1 MVEAPNE
8 RHTGCSKEQP
18 AMVRRQ
24 FTAEFRR
31 SAIGLVVD
39 QNYTP
44 SDAAKSLG
52 IGQSTL
58 EYWLKRHRK
67 RNGSVNAAEEKDL
80 RKRVAELEKENQRL
94 KVEREILKKAAAFF
108 AKEQP

>member
-1 MVEAPNE
+1 MA
-8 RHTGCSKEQP
+8 
-18 AMVRRQ
+18 RRQ

-31 SAIGLVVD
+31 SAIGLATD

-44 SDAAKSLG
+44 QAAAKSLG

-58 EYWLKRHRK
+58 DYWLKQHRK

-94 KVEREILKKAAAFF
+94 KLEREILKKAATFF
-108 AKEQP
+108 AREQP